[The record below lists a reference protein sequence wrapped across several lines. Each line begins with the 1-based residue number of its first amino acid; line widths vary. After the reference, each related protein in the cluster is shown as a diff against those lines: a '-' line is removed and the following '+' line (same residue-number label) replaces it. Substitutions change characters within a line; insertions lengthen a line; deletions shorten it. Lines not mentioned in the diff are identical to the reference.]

1 MSREDCIAE
10 IKQYIEGAYD
20 EGKETEFIAAFIATL
35 GADPDSIASVF
46 YLAYLESVEGAT
58 GTGAVRIIK

>member
-20 EGKETEFIAAFIATL
+20 EGKETELIASFIAML
-35 GADPDSIASVF
+35 GADPDSIASIF

>member
-10 IKQYIEGAYD
+10 IKQYIEEAYNA
-20 EGKETEFIAAFIATL
+20 EKETEFIAAFIATL
-35 GADPDSIASVF
+35 GADPDAIASVF
-46 YLAYLESVEGAT
+46 YMAYLESVEGAT